1 MTDAAAPLPP
11 SVPPS
16 PPSLRARLL
25 RNVLAPLLLT
35 WLLGT
40 AIIVGVAHYF
50 TERAFDRAILSDA
63 YLLASRIKMQGRE
76 AVLDLSPADLNTVL
90 YDQQETQYF
99 SILYPNGRL
108 LAGEPGLDHPA
119 VNDDAGGEGEGEA
132 HFMSMQRHGVPLR
145 GVMLARSTPV
155 PLRIIVAQT
164 THSRQALLNQLIVY
178 AALPQLVLLAV
189 LAVWLQQGI
198 RRDLAPL
205 QALQA
210 SVERRDAADL
220 TPLPPMAGERA
231 RTREVDGLAG
241 SVNRLLGRIDEG
253 VRAQREFAGTVAHEL
268 RTPLA
273 GLRAAAEYG
282 LAQDDPARWR
292 EQLQAV
298 LQGQLR
304 ASRLVDQLLALALAD
319 EAQNS
324 RMLQPVALGEL
335 ARDVVLQF
343 LARADRAGVEL
354 GASGLDAPLRVMAD
368 PGLLEGLL
376 SNLLDNALRY
386 GKPNEGRATLSVD
399 LSEEADGVRLSV
411 TDNGPGIEPGQRTAL
426 LLRWKQGSDNQRL
439 GLGAGLGLSIVDRY
453 AQLMQATLALDSGPG
468 GAGLRVSVLFPRL
481 AAG

>member
-1 MTDAAAPLPP
+1 MTRAAP
-11 SVPPS
+11 

-25 RNVLAPLLLT
+25 RNVLGPLLLT

-40 AIIVGVAHYF
+40 GIIVAVAHFF
-50 TERAFDRAILSDA
+50 TERAFDRAMLSDA
-63 YLLASRIKMQGRE
+63 YLLASRIELRGRE
-76 AVLDLSPADLNTVL
+76 PFLALSPADLRTVL
-90 YDQQETQYF
+90 YDQQETEYF
-99 SILYPNGRL
+99 SILYPDGRQ
-108 LAGEPGLDHPA
+108 LAGEPGLEHRPVD
-119 VNDDAGGEGEGEA
+119 GEGEV
-132 HFMSMQRHGVPLR
+132 HFMSMQRQGVPLR
-145 GVMLARSTPV
+145 GVVLERSTPV
-155 PLRIIVAQT
+155 PVRIIVAQT

-178 AALPQLVLLAV
+178 AALPQLLLLAG
-189 LAVWLQQGI
+189 LAVWLQRGI

-220 TPLPPMAGERA
+220 TPLPSMAGARA

-324 RMLQPVALGEL
+324 RMLQPVDLGEL

-343 LARADRAGVEL
+343 LSRADRAGVEL
-354 GASGLDAPLRVMAD
+354 GASGLDAPLRVSAD

-386 GKPNEGRATLSVD
+386 GRPSEGRATLSVD
-399 LSEEADGVRLSV
+399 LSEEPEGVRLSV
-411 TDNGPGIEPGQRTAL
+411 TDNGPGIAPSQRTAL
-426 LLRWKQGSDNQRL
+426 RLRWTQGADNQRL

-453 AQLMQATLALDSGPG
+453 AQLMRATLTLDSGPG
-468 GAGLRVSVLFPRL
+468 GVGLRVSVLFPRL

>member
-1 MTDAAAPLPP
+1 LTQAAAP
-11 SVPPS
+11 SPS

-40 AIIVGVAHYF
+40 VIIVAVAHYF
-50 TERAFDRAILSDA
+50 TERAFDRAMLSDA
-63 YLLASRIKMQGRE
+63 YLLASRIELRGRE
-76 AVLDLSPADLNTVL
+76 PVLALSPADLNTVL

-99 SILYPNGRL
+99 SILYPDGRL

-119 VNDDAGGEGEGEA
+119 LDGQGEAEA
-132 HFMSMQRHGVPLR
+132 HFMSMQRQGVPLR
-145 GVMLARSTPV
+145 GVVLERATPV
-155 PLRIIVAQT
+155 PLRIVVAQT

-178 AALPQLVLLAV
+178 AALPQLLLLIV
-189 LAVWLQQGI
+189 LAVWLQRGI

-220 TPLPPMAGERA
+220 TPLATMAGERA

-354 GASGLDAPLRVMAD
+354 GASGLDAPLRVSAD

-386 GKPNEGRATLSVD
+386 GRPSEGRATLSVD
-399 LSEEADGVRLSV
+399 LSEEPDGVRLSV

-426 LLRWKQGSDNQRL
+426 RLRWKQGADNQRL

-453 AQLMQATLALDSGPG
+453 AQLMRATLTLDSGPG

-481 AAG
+481 TAG